1 MANKFF
7 EKIMLS
13 NIKKPDSKE
22 KNLNSQAE
30 GEPEGDNT
38 AEGEPEGNKEGEPE
52 VTQDDVL
59 NAAVLALE
67 ERTEMEEALA
77 LAAEEITKLSAE
89 IEELKALSAKQPK
102 EVSDAFKKLQAALA
116 TSKEKDLA
124 SQKEKQNSINSGQIT
139 QQKNLGIQ
147 DQFSSNGWG
156 LF

>member
-30 GEPEGDNT
+30 GEPEGNK
-38 AEGEPEGNKEGEPE
+38 EGEQEGNKEGEPE

-67 ERTEMEEALA
+67 ERTEMEEALT

-156 LF
+156 SF

>member
-1 MANKFF
+1 
-7 EKIMLS
+7 MLS

-30 GEPEGDNT
+30 GEPEGDET
-38 AEGEPEGNKEGEPE
+38 AEGEPDGDAEGKDEPE

-67 ERTEMEEALA
+67 ERTEMEEALT

-102 EVSDAFKKLQAALA
+102 EVSEAFKKLQAALA
-116 TSKEKDLA
+116 TSKEKDLS
-124 SQKEKQNSINSGQIT
+124 SQKEKQNTINSGQII

-156 LF
+156 LL